1 MIIKKKKKKINNSI
15 NDVNVNDESKNINE
29 QEESIDIE
37 AVDAV
42 KESKKKQKHNEDEES
57 DFDTINL
64 DEIDFEQREER
75 RRGDRRR
82 GYRRI
87 DERNLVSRAHEEA
100 NLIKKQAQEDGYND
114 GIQNAKDDLIQFKD
128 ALNVFY
134 QAKEDAYNKLTD
146 DILSIAIMI
155 AKKIIKTELETNKDA
170 IITMISDV
178 LGEVSKDER
187 KITLMVSKR
196 DVNQVKDRLGE
207 IIKINN
213 IEAKVNVIED
223 EELEEGGVIVKTSS
237 GVVDASITSQL
248 KLVEEALAMI

>member
-1 MIIKKKKKKINNSI
+1 
-15 NDVNVNDESKNINE
+15 
-29 QEESIDIE
+29 
-37 AVDAV
+37 
-42 KESKKKQKHNEDEES
+42 
-57 DFDTINL
+57 
-64 DEIDFEQREER
+64 
-75 RRGDRRR
+75 
-82 GYRRI
+82 
-87 DERNLVSRAHEEA
+87 
-100 NLIKKQAQEDGYND
+100 
-114 GIQNAKDDLIQFKD
+114 
-128 ALNVFY
+128 
-134 QAKEDAYNKLTD
+134 
-146 DILSIAIMI
+146 MI

-187 KITLMVSKR
+187 KITLIVSKR